1 MDDEIVL
8 LGILGLIALVG
19 VVLIWQAFATAR
31 ARAKLAREDE
41 YRGLSARA
49 VATQEASTRRL
60 DELAAELAQVRE
72 RLDKIERILTVVE

>member
-1 MDDEIVL
+1 MDQEIVL
-8 LGILGLIALVG
+8 LGILGLLTLLG

-49 VATQEASTRRL
+49 IAVQEDSGRRL
-60 DELAAELAQVRE
+60 DEITREIVELRA
-72 RLDKIERILTVVE
+72 RLDKIERVLTVVD